1 MGSKLDS
8 SENEAVERSFGVRF
22 LGGGT
27 SYVQTPGELY
37 IRGKSKPPPLKRHT
51 YSRVVEIVVWR
62 ALQAVEVADP
72 LNEYTRAL
80 HIRDHH

>member
-1 MGSKLDS
+1 MGSKLVS

-37 IRGKSKPPPLKRHT
+37 IRGKSKGTRTFVLLK
-51 YSRVVEIVVWR
+51 SLCGE
-62 ALQAVEVADP
+62 LCKF
-72 LNEYTRAL
+72 
-80 HIRDHH
+80 